1 MHAYSSPEFQRR
13 VDTLLTQW
21 RLPSEAVDDVISH
34 HTPVNYEKNSV
45 IFLQGSPSDVFFCV
59 FKGLARVYA
68 PLPDGERTL
77 FMLAGPGDFIG
88 TVNTVDSKGRL
99 VQAFEASA
107 ITRCSAG
114 LLTRDHL
121 TRILRALSPSALVQL
136 IEDLN
141 SNWSRTVSWYANF
154 LGLSL
159 RSRFE
164 LVLRDLGA
172 RFGIA
177 DRCGTLLALELGH
190 EDYAEMIGCS
200 RPMVSRLIAEMT
212 DQGLI
217 EQRQRHSIVLRKGS
231 TLETPP
237 MPAMSINGNGVA
249 RTDGDILRVLKS
261 TQAA

>member
-1 MHAYSSPEFQRR
+1 MHAHSSPEFQRR
-13 VDTLLTQW
+13 LDTLSTQW
-21 RLPSEAVDDVISH
+21 RLPKEALDDLIGH
-34 HTPVNYEKNSV
+34 HTPVNYEKGSV

-68 PLPDGERTL
+68 PLPEGERTL
-77 FMLAGPGDFIG
+77 FMLAGAGDFIG
-88 TVNTVDSKGRL
+88 TVNSVDSKGRL

-107 ITRCSAG
+107 VTKCSVG
-114 LLTRDHL
+114 LLTRAHL
-121 TRILRALSPSALVQL
+121 GKILQGLHSSVLIHL

-141 SNWSRTVSWYANF
+141 SNWSRAVHWYANF
-154 LGLSL
+154 LGMSL

-212 DQGLI
+212 QQGLI
-217 EQRQRHSIVLRKGS
+217 EQRQRHAIVLCKGS
-231 TLETPP
+231 GLET
-237 MPAMSINGNGVA
+237 AAVGSALTNGDGVPRKDA
-249 RTDGDILRVLKS
+249 ENLRIVKS